1 MQDRN
6 RRPRVEGNEFAVL
19 LTGVDLP
26 KAKQVADLIRADVE
40 GFHYEAEPDLRVTVS
55 LGVAV
60 APIHGHDAEE
70 LLTKA
75 QREQYTAKKE
85 GRNRVSCAEAQA

>member
-60 APIHGHDAEE
+60 APIHGHDADSP
-70 LLTKA
+70 TGCKRHQTRA
-75 QREQYTAKKE
+75 SRQSIGPGVYE
-85 GRNRVSCAEAQA
+85 GAA